1 MMQKE
6 NNDKHIILLGL
17 ETSGL
22 TSGVYLSLNN
32 QLLAEMSL
40 NVRNIHS
47 RGIALFIEQVLKLTE
62 IGYDQISAVVISAGP
77 GSFTGLRIGYSV
89 AKGLLHALQKP
100 LIEVPTLDVWAYQQG
115 RLNVPVFSFIDAHR
129 QEIFYAFYRWE
140 DQTLKRESDYQIMPF
155 DELTKQIT
163 EKTFFVGPDVVRWRI
178 PLQNLLGE
186 RALFAYPIQQQLQGW
201 ALLQL
206 GYEKFMA
213 GQFSD
218 LHSCEPMYLRPF
230 KGIL

>member
-1 MMQKE
+1 MQKE
-6 NNDKHIILLGL
+6 STDKHIILLGL

-89 AKGLLHALQKP
+89 AKGMLHALQKP

-155 DELTKQIT
+155 DELTKRIT

-178 PLQNLLGE
+178 PLQNSLGE

>member
-1 MMQKE
+1 MQKE
-6 NNDKHIILLGL
+6 NTDKQIILLGL

-22 TSGVYLSLNN
+22 TSGVYLSMNN

-40 NVRNIHS
+40 NVRNVHS
-47 RGIALFIEQVLKLTE
+47 RGIALFIDQVLKLTE

-89 AKGLLHALQKP
+89 AKGMLHALQKP
-100 LIEVPTLDVWAYQQG
+100 LIEIPTLDVWAYQQG
-115 RLNVPVFSFIDAHR
+115 QLSVPVFSFIDAHR
-129 QEIFYAFYRWE
+129 QEIFYAFYRWD
-140 DQTLKRESDYQIMPF
+140 DQKLKRESNYQIMPF
-155 DELTKQIT
+155 DEVNKRIT
-163 EKTFFVGPDVVRWRI
+163 EKTFFVGPDVGRWMI
-178 PLQNLLGE
+178 SLQNSLGE

>member
-1 MMQKE
+1 MQKE
-6 NNDKHIILLGL
+6 NIDKQIILLGL

-22 TSGVYLSLNN
+22 TSGVYLSMNN
-32 QLLAEMSL
+32 QLLAEISL

-47 RGIALFIEQVLKLTE
+47 RGIALFIDQVLKLTE
-62 IGYDQISAVVISAGP
+62 IDYDQISAVVISAGP

-89 AKGLLHALQKP
+89 AKGMLHALQKP
-100 LIEVPTLDVWAYQQG
+100 LIEIPTLDVWAYQQG
-115 RLNVPVFSFIDAHR
+115 RLSVPVFSFIDAHR
-129 QEIFYAFYRWE
+129 QEIFYAFYRWD
-140 DQTLKRESDYQIMPF
+140 DQKLKRESNYQIMPF
-155 DELTKQIT
+155 DEVNKRIT
-163 EKTFFVGPDVVRWRI
+163 EKTFFVGPDVGRWMI
-178 PLQNLLGE
+178 SLQNSLGE
-186 RALFAYPIQQQLQGW
+186 RALFAYPIQQQFQGW